1 MTDEISASKSAEHEA
16 ARRDRTFLVVVD
28 DSPERAL
35 ALRYAALRAARGG
48 GRVALLRVTEP
59 PGQTEWAGVEEMMR
73 EERRAEAEQ
82 MLQGLAAEVNRIT
95 GTMPVLYLR
104 EGEARDELLKL
115 LGEEK
120 GISVLVLASST
131 SSEGPGPLIT
141 ALTGRYN
148 RQLRTPL
155 VIVPGALSEDELE
168 TVT

>member
-1 MTDEISASKSAEHEA
+1 
-16 ARRDRTFLVVVD
+16 
-28 DSPERAL
+28 
-35 ALRYAALRAARGG
+35 
-48 GRVALLRVTEP
+48 VALLRVTEP

-115 LGEEK
+115 LAEEK

-155 VIVPGALSEDELE
+155 VIVPGGLTEDELE